1 MIVRSVGAFAPG
13 LAATL
18 EGFNAKLAVMLLAAF
33 IVTTH
38 DPVPV
43 QVPPQPVK
51 LEPLAGVALKVTLEA
66 LLKVAVQ
73 VVPQLM
79 PAGLL
84 EMVPVPVPFFVR
96 LSANVEDTA
105 VLKVAVTDFAAFT
118 VTVQVKVVPVQA
130 PPQAAKLEPPLADA
144 VNVRL
149 EPPLKVAVQVAPQS
163 IPAGLLETEPVPVP
177 FLVMVSANVVGA
189 IRLNV
194 AVTDFTASIVTSQVN
209 AVPVQAPLQPA
220 KLEPLMIEAVNFT
233 MVFWLNEALQ
243 IGSQLIP
250 AGLLETLP
258 DPDPA
263 LLTVKA
269 KVFAGAVLK
278 VAVTVCAALM
288 LTSQDA
294 AVLLQAPLQP
304 AKTLPLAGAAISVMF
319 DPLAKFAVQVVPQL
333 IPAMVLETAPEP
345 VPFFVTLRAKVV

>member
-43 QVPPQPVK
+43 QAPPQPVK
-51 LEPLAGVALKVTLEA
+51 LEPLTGVALKVTLEA

-79 PAGLL
+79 PA
-84 EMVPVPVPFFVR
+84 EV
-96 LSANVEDTA
+96 
-105 VLKVAVTDFAAFT
+105 
-118 VTVQVKVVPVQA
+118 
-130 PPQAAKLEPPLADA
+130 
-144 VNVRL
+144 
-149 EPPLKVAVQVAPQS
+149 
-163 IPAGLLETEPVPVP
+163 LETAPVPVP

-194 AVTDFTASIVTSQVN
+194 AVTDFAASIVTSQVN

-243 IGSQLIP
+243 IGSQLMP

-258 DPDPA
+258 DPVPA
-263 LLTVKA
+263 LVIVKA
-269 KVFAGAVLK
+269 NVFAGAVLK
-278 VAVTVCAALM
+278 IAVTDCAAFIA
-288 LTSQDA
+288 TAQGPA
-294 AVLLQAPLQP
+294 ALLHAPLQP
-304 AKTLPLAGAAISVMF
+304 AKTLPLAGAAISVIF
-319 DPLAKFAVQVVPQL
+319 EPLAKFAVQVAPQS
-333 IPAMVLETAPEP
+333 IPATVLETVPKP
-345 VPFFVTLRAKVV
+345 VPVLVILSAKVVWVCGL

>member
-1 MIVRSVGAFAPG
+1 MRSVGAFAPR

-18 EGFNAKLAVMLLAAF
+18 EGFNAKLAVTLLAAF

-43 QVPPQPVK
+43 QAPPQPVK
-51 LEPLAGVALKVTLEA
+51 LEPLTGVALKVTLEA

-79 PAGLL
+79 PAG
-84 EMVPVPVPFFVR
+84 V
-96 LSANVEDTA
+96 
-105 VLKVAVTDFAAFT
+105 
-118 VTVQVKVVPVQA
+118 
-130 PPQAAKLEPPLADA
+130 
-144 VNVRL
+144 
-149 EPPLKVAVQVAPQS
+149 
-163 IPAGLLETEPVPVP
+163 LETAPVPVP

-243 IGSQLIP
+243 IGSQLMP

-294 AVLLQAPLQP
+294 VALLQAPLQP

-333 IPAMVLETAPEP
+333 IPAMVPETVPEP